1 MNGYRDWQINSIP
14 SIRPSIDSMIS
25 VLSDDT
31 GDVGQETETD
41 TTTKKP
47 TSKKSPV
54 VQPLS
59 KQISLFQA
67 FEHSTLVIGKT
78 VG

>member
-1 MNGYRDWQINSIP
+1 MNGLDWQINSIP
-14 SIRPSIDSMIS
+14 LIRPSIDSMIS
-25 VLSDDT
+25 VLGDDT
-31 GDVGQETETD
+31 GDVGQETERD
-41 TTTKKP
+41 TTNKKP

-67 FEHSTLVIGKT
+67 FEHSTSVIGKT

>member
-25 VLSDDT
+25 VLGDDT

-41 TTTKKP
+41 TTTKKN
-47 TSKKSPV
+47 SPV
-54 VQPLS
+54 RNPQLY
-59 KQISLFQA
+59 SL
-67 FEHSTLVIGKT
+67 V
-78 VG
+78 

>member
-25 VLSDDT
+25 VLGDDT
-31 GDVGQETETD
+31 GD
-41 TTTKKP
+41 
-47 TSKKSPV
+47 V

-67 FEHSTLVIGKT
+67 FEHSTSVIGKT